1 MGANI
6 LTVHDFHAYLHR
18 ERNYSLLT
26 CNAYLTDLIQYEVF
40 LKSNQEQL
48 LPDSKSVRQWIRF
61 LALQKISSKTIHR
74 KVSSVRSFSKYLFLK
89 GAVANAISIEVQLP
103 KIKKRIPSFVKVSEM
118 HGLLDE
124 LESAVKDYDTALA
137 FSIISTFY
145 HTGIRRSELIGLK
158 HASISLVNGEMKVL
172 GKGRKERI
180 IPFSAELGRQLDTF
194 YKIKADFNIDS
205 EIFFCKFDGDKL
217 SEKWLYNLVKKS
229 LEKTHLGKRSPH
241 ILRHTFATH
250 LLQNGA
256 DINAIKELL
265 GHSSLGATQIYTHN
279 DINQLKKQYKD
290 THPFSD

>member
-1 MGANI
+1 MGANS
-6 LTVHDFHAYLHR
+6 LTIHDFHAYLHK

-26 CNAYLTDLIQYEVF
+26 CNAYLTDLIQYEIFV
-40 LKSNQEQL
+40 KSDQEQL
-48 LPDSKSVRQWIRF
+48 VPDSKLVRQWIRS
-61 LALQKISSKTIHR
+61 LSLQKISAKSIHR
-74 KVSSVRSFSKYLFLK
+74 KVSSVRSFAKYLFLK
-89 GAVANAISIEVQLP
+89 GAIAEAISIEVQLP
-103 KIKKRIPSFVKVSEM
+103 KVKKRIPNFVKVSEM
-118 HGLLDE
+118 HSLLDE
-124 LESAVKDYDTALA
+124 LESAVIDYDSALA
-137 FSIISTFY
+137 FGIITTFY
-145 HTGIRRSELIGLK
+145 HTGIRRSELIGLN
-158 HASISLVNGEMKVL
+158 HASISLINGEMKVL

-180 IPFSAELGRQLDTF
+180 IPFGKELRRQLNSF
-194 YKIKADFNIDS
+194 CKIKADFNVNS

-229 LEKTHLGKRSPH
+229 LNKTHLGKRSPH

-279 DINQLKKQYKD
+279 DIGQLKKVYKN